1 MISHN
6 PFFIADQDLKVQ
18 KKKKNNSK
26 TDFHVGEVVLFS
38 KNDSQEHSIVH

>member
-6 PFFIADQDLKVQ
+6 PFFIADQDLKV

-26 TDFHVGEVVLFS
+26 TDFHGGEVVLFS